1 VTSSTES
8 AASLASAVNKVAG
21 TTGVRAVASNKIS
34 AFFAAAKP
42 GSGYAFTLQA
52 SQGGSNGLIGTAQSF
67 AAGSTAG
74 LVSQINGRSSATGI
88 TASWTPFAK
97 GSGLLNLSQS
107 SGENIALSA
116 LTEPGLAVAVTAI
129 YQGHVQLQSSAS
141 FSVGNGAAIGLE
153 ASSTLTPL
161 SDIDVGTVAG
171 ANTAINVVKYA
182 LARLGDQA
190 GQLGAAQ
197 QALVATTDTLDTSS
211 QNLSSALGVVQ
222 DANIPA
228 VSQGLTQAQIAAQ
241 AGVAALKSSTAL
253 QQSFLSLLP

>member
-1 VTSSTES
+1 
-8 AASLASAVNKVAG
+8 
-21 TTGVRAVASNKIS
+21 
-34 AFFAAAKP
+34 
-42 GSGYAFTLQA
+42 
-52 SQGGSNGLIGTAQSF
+52 
-67 AAGSTAG
+67 
-74 LVSQINGRSSATGI
+74 
-88 TASWTPFAK
+88 
-97 GSGLLNLSQS
+97 LSQS